1 MKHRISPAAFKELR
15 KSLGY
20 FLAYSSLRAT
30 LRPFEQFRGNA
41 RGIVIVVVEEV
52 WIERYARAAELLMTG
67 QRRTLLSS
75 REATRRVI
83 QVLRPSMKPKSDD
96 WIDPLGPHRQLIIVT
111 TSVGLVPVTLLKAAD
126 VIANA
131 LPPTARQMAA
141 GRRLAGLPPLSPD
154 LLQELSR
161 ADLDVIGS
169 LIGRRVFSKNDL
181 RNTSAVRHGSSSAK
195 PLSEVPGFSNVRPW
209 VHALTRDLEDWR
221 AGRFTWKDIDHGA
234 LLIGPP
240 GTGKTFFASAL
251 AAELGVPLVA
261 TSVAAWQASG
271 DGYLGDMLK
280 SMRASFAE
288 ARSKKCAVLFVD
300 ELDGIGRRRSGGK
313 NAYYESNV
321 VNCFLE
327 LTDGLVDV
335 EGVIL
340 LGATNRLEDID
351 PAVLRSGRFEEHFH
365 IGLPDENE
373 RAAILA
379 HHLAGAVDAIEIR
392 EATDALR
399 SATPAD
405 LQRLARKAKRVA
417 RSHGRVVTAADI
429 RDSVPP
435 KTKLPEAVVL
445 RTAVHECGHVLV
457 ALASKLVS
465 DIVVELEDSVSE
477 QGLEAQEGGR
487 VQYRMIDEI
496 LPTEAT
502 LLARIRIS
510 LAGMAAE
517 DVVQG
522 NRSIGGA
529 GATGSDL
536 ETATRVATQ
545 MVLSYGMGKNM
556 RFYADRRRIDGTFP
570 VPPELNIEINA
581 ILAREYR
588 AAKDLLS
595 KEKARLMRLAA
606 ELVVDRRMEI
616 RREASLSPA
625 DP

>member
-1 MKHRISPAAFKELR
+1 MKHRLSPAAFKELT
-15 KSLGY
+15 KNLGY

-30 LRPFEQFRGNA
+30 LRPFEQFRGNV
-41 RGIVIVVVEEV
+41 RGVLIVVVDEV

-67 QRRTLLSS
+67 QRRTLLST
-75 REATRRVI
+75 REATRRIVH
-83 QVLRPSMKPKSDD
+83 VLRPSMKPKSDE
-96 WIDPLGPHRQLIIVT
+96 WIDPLGPHRQLMIVT
-111 TSVGLVPVTLLKAAD
+111 TSVDLVPMTLLKAAD
-126 VIANA
+126 VIADA
-131 LPPTARQMAA
+131 LPPTARHMAA
-141 GRRLAGLPPLSPD
+141 GRRLAGLPALDPD

-161 ADLDVIGS
+161 ADLGVIGS
-169 LIGRRVFSKNDL
+169 LIGKRVFSKNDL

-209 VHALTRDLEDWR
+209 VHALARDLEDWR
-221 AGRFTWKDIDHGA
+221 AGRLTWKDVDHGA

-280 SMRASFAE
+280 AMRASFAE
-288 ARSKKCAVLFVD
+288 ARNKKCAVLFVD

-351 PAVLRSGRFEEHFH
+351 HAVLRSGRFEEHFH
-365 IGLPDENE
+365 IDLPNENE

-379 HHLAGAVDAIEIR
+379 HHLADAVEAAEIR

-405 LQRLARKAKRVA
+405 LQRLARKAKRSA
-417 RSHGRVVTAADI
+417 RIHGRVVTAEDI
-429 RDSVPP
+429 MDILPQ

-457 ALASKLVS
+457 ALASKLVG

-477 QGLEAQEGGR
+477 TGIGAQEGGR

-496 LPTEAT
+496 LPTEAI

-517 DVVQG
+517 EVVQG
-522 NRSIGGA
+522 CRSIGGA
-529 GATGSDL
+529 GAIGSDL
-536 ETATRVATQ
+536 EAATTIATQ

-556 RFYADRRRIDGTFP
+556 RFYADRQRAAGAVV
-570 VPPELNIEINA
+570 VPPELNGEINA
-581 ILAREYR
+581 ILTREYR
-588 AAKDLLS
+588 AAKELLT
-595 KEKARLMRLAA
+595 KEKSRLMRLAA
-606 ELVVDRRMEI
+606 ELVVDRRMEFKKQ
-616 RREASLSPA
+616 PA
-625 DP
+625 AMTDI

>member
-1 MKHRISPAAFKELR
+1 MKHRISHAAFKELKR
-15 KSLGY
+15 NLGY

-30 LRPFEQFRGNA
+30 LRPFEQFRGDT
-41 RGIVIVVVEEV
+41 RGILVIIVDEG
-52 WIERYARAAELLMTG
+52 WTERYARAAELLMTG
-67 QRRTLLSS
+67 QRRTLLS
-75 REATRRVI
+75 REASRRVV
-83 QVLRPSMKPKSDD
+83 QVLKPSMKPKPDD

-111 TSVGLVPVTLLKAAD
+111 TSTDLVPETLLNAAD
-126 VIANA
+126 VIVNVS
-131 LPPTARQMAA
+131 PPTPRHIAA
-141 GRRLAGLPPLSPD
+141 GRRLAGLPKLPAD

-161 ADLDVIGS
+161 ADLSVIGS
-169 LIGRRVFSKNDL
+169 LVGRRALSKKDL
-181 RNTSAVRHGSSSAK
+181 RGQGAPKYGKSAAT
-195 PLSEVPGFSNVRPW
+195 PLSNVPGFATVRPW
-209 VHALTRDLEDWR
+209 VSALARDLEDWK
-221 AGRFTWKDIDHGA
+221 AGRINWKDVDHGA
-234 LLIGPP
+234 LLVGPP

-280 SMRASFAE
+280 AMRASFAE
-288 ARSKKCAVLFVD
+288 ARRKKCAVLFVD
-300 ELDGIGRRRSGGK
+300 ELDGIGRRRSGGR

-340 LGATNRLEDID
+340 VGATNRVEDID

-365 IGLPDENE
+365 IGLPDEDE
-373 RAAILA
+373 RAAILG
-379 HHLAGAVDAIEIR
+379 HHLSHAVDALQIR
-392 EATDALR
+392 KATDSLR

-405 LQRLARKAKRVA
+405 LQRLARKAKRAA
-417 RSHGRVVTAADI
+417 RVHGRAVTVEDI
-429 RDSVPP
+429 KDSLPR
-435 KTKLPEAVVL
+435 KTKLPEGVVL

-457 ALASKLVS
+457 ALASGLVG

-477 QGLEAQEGGR
+477 QGFDGQEGGR
-487 VQYRMIDEI
+487 VQYRMSEEI

-517 DVVQG
+517 EVVQG
-522 NRSIGGA
+522 SRSIGGA
-529 GATGSDL
+529 GAIGSDL
-536 ETATRVATQ
+536 EAATRVATQ

-556 RFYADRRRIDGTFP
+556 RFYAGRHKIDGTFTA
-570 VPPELNIEINA
+570 PPELNGEINA

-588 AAKDLLS
+588 SAKDLLT
-595 KEKARLMRLAA
+595 KEKSRLLRLAA
-606 ELVVDRRMEI
+606 ELVVDRRMEFK
-616 RREASLSPA
+616 RSPSASPQGI
-625 DP
+625 